1 MKNENEMDE
10 KIYNTIALHQI
21 SINELMEIKR
31 RVETTAMDDVRFRIE
46 TKNWYGY
53 SELFQNKTKDT
64 LKISVYTMKLIL
76 DEAINKEKEKIDKLI
91 DMKINEKLKKNA
103 T

>member
-10 KIYNTIALHQI
+10 KIYNTIALHQM

-46 TKNWYGY
+46 TKHWYGY
-53 SELFQNKTKDT
+53 SEPFQNKTKDT